1 MQHRLSNLIY
11 SFVHFDTILISSY
24 TYRIILIMKVVVI
37 KNHNSKPERKTV
49 WEMFLFVQPYDALT
63 AYYS

>member
-1 MQHRLSNLIY
+1 MQHRLSNLIK
-11 SFVHFDTILISSY
+11 FCTIRYTTDQFIHVQYHSNNESSS
-24 TYRIILIMKVVVI
+24 I

-49 WEMFLFVQPYDALT
+49 WEMFLFVQPYNALT